1 MVLSRSIWAIRKEN
15 IMAHKITT
23 QEKDVAK
30 TWWYQKMV
38 EDGASQ
44 EQLDNAKKIHDNY
57 WKGE

>member
-1 MVLSRSIWAIRKEN
+1 
-15 IMAHKITT
+15 MAHKITT